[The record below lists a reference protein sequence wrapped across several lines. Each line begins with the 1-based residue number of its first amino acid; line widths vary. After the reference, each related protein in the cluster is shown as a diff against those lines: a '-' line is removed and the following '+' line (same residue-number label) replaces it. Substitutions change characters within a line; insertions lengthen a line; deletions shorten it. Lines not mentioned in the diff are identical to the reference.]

1 MNIREAPR
9 LPFFHAGPRD
19 WPSTADLFGYGSV
32 VAEPGSFCMVLP
44 GPAHKSE
51 RCFRNT
57 ALRPKTSA
65 RESHPLALI
74 GASRTPFRRPL
85 CCLEGLL
92 VLRAS
97 CAASTP
103 VSYFVR
109 KRTPPVLVCGGLR
122 RGGDNLFEMCSTR
135 LES

>member
-51 RCFRNT
+51 RCPVFGTRLY
-57 ALRPKTSA
+57 AQKPRLD
-65 RESHPLALI
+65 

-103 VSYFVR
+103 VSYFMR

-135 LES
+135 LKS